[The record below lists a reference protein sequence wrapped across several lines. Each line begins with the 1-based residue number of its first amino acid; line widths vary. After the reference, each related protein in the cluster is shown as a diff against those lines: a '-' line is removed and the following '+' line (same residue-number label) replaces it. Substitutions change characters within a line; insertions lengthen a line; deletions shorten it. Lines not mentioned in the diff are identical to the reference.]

1 VLNILNENNIQI
13 YLIVGIKNVEEYW
26 EMLSG
31 YSGGYDKINN
41 EWNRIN
47 NLHKKI
53 VKFVGTNLAR
63 KYNVIINDTLPAYL
77 LGKLTIVRKNSK
89 HLINFCNFYFLFYCI
104 I

>member
-1 VLNILNENNIQI
+1 MLNILNENNIQI

-31 YSGGYDKINN
+31 YSGGYDKINS
-41 EWNRIN
+41 EWSRIN

-63 KYNVIINDTLPAYL
+63 KYNVTINDTLPAYL
-77 LGKLTIVRKNSK
+77 LGKLTIVYVKIAN
-89 HLINFCNFYFLFYCI
+89 N
-104 I
+104 